1 MTDGSIR
8 QLAEWV
14 VVLVLTCGAFYLFL
28 YLRDK
33 FYRQPDL
40 LEPDVDGRW
49 PQLHFRIRDEK

>member
-28 YLRDK
+28 HIRDK
-33 FYRQPDL
+33 FYRPPDV
-40 LEPDVDGRW
+40 LEPDADELMTRIPPRW
-49 PQLHFRIRDEK
+49 GK